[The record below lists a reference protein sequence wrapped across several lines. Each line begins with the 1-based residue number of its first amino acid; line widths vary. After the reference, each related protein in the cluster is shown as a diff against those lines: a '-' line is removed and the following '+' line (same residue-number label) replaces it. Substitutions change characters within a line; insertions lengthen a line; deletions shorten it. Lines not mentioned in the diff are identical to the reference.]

1 MFDMVLN
8 TPLLNTEVSLANFC
22 HVDWLLKNKSGQ
34 KMDNNFV

>member
-22 HVDWLLKNKSGQ
+22 RVDWLLKNKNGE